1 MPLVLAWG
9 TGGTDADSA
18 AVFVDHR
25 GITVWWSYGFQLNC
39 TWTVSPSLEI
49 PHTSTPSTS
58 DWLRH
63 LVIQEWENVVHS
75 SKRVPYGGATAILG

>member
-63 LVIQEWENVVHS
+63 LVIQEWYNVVHS